1 VENYKQEV
9 EKLPLTCGPGV
20 FGLHSNAEI
29 AYYTLFTEEMW
40 RHLISLQPR
49 EASSGEGVS
58 REDIIASTVQD
69 IQSKVPLISID
80 IGSYD
85 LLVIRKVL
93 LERNKSKVITPCQVV
108 LLQELERLNKLS
120 IRMVSSL
127 SDLAKALRGEIGM
140 SDELDLIG
148 DQLYNAFL
156 PQNWRR
162 FAPAT
167 QKGLGAWVLHF
178 EMRLKQYQD
187 WIGVGE
193 PASIWLSG
201 LLEPAS
207 YSTALIQTTC
217 RHRKWALDK
226 STMFTTMTT
235 YLNTEEVSL
244 LESGSYV
251 HGLFLEGAGW
261 SRQRGCLVMQKPKQL
276 VQQLPL
282 LQVIPIEASKVKLQ
296 GTFRTPLYVTQA
308 RKNAMG
314 VGLVFEADLASDDHP
329 SLWVLQGA
337 ALVLNIKE

>member
-1 VENYKQEV
+1 
-9 EKLPLTCGPGV
+9 
-20 FGLHSNAEI
+20 
-29 AYYTLFTEEMW
+29 
-40 RHLISLQPR
+40 
-49 EASSGEGVS
+49 
-58 REDIIASTVQD
+58 VQD
-69 IQSKVPLISID
+69 IESKVPLISID
-80 IGSYD
+80 VGSYD
-85 LLVIRKVL
+85 LLVIRKLL

-120 IRMVSSL
+120 IRMVVSL

-167 QKGLGAWVLHF
+167 QKGLGAWVFHF
-178 EMRLKQYQD
+178 EMRLNQYEG
-187 WIGVGE
+187 WIDAGE

-201 LLEPAS
+201 LMEPAS

-226 STMFTTMTT
+226 STMFTTLTDFFT
-235 YLNTEEVSL
+235 TEEVSH

-261 SRQRGCLVMQKPKQL
+261 SRERGCLIVQKPKQL
-276 VQQLPL
+276 VQQIPL
-282 LQVIPIEASKVKLQ
+282 LQVIPIEASKLKLQ
-296 GTFRTPLYVTQA
+296 GTFRTPLYVTAA

-314 VGLVFEADLASDDHP
+314 VGLVFYADLASADHP
-329 SLWVLQGA
+329 SLWVLQGV
-337 ALVLNIKE
+337 ALILNVKE